1 MDTRTKVVCI
11 KEPEG
16 QNYYRLKI
24 GQVYYMSSH
33 WMYNTIENY
42 SGTEIK
48 REVTGYYIYEDNSNK
63 TALVNPEIY
72 NECFITFDEWRE
84 KQLNTILDDNT

>member
-48 REVTGYYIYEDNSNK
+48 REVTGYYIYDYDN
-63 TALVNPEIY
+63 TAVYLTVHSEVY
-72 NECFITFDEWRE
+72 NECFITFDEW
-84 KQLNTILDDNT
+84 